1 MKTRQK
7 TQTLGD
13 VLKGLVQDLGI
24 SERIGEYDAVLQWEV
39 IVGEHIAKVAQ
50 AERISQGV
58 LVVRVKTSTWRQEL
72 NMRKGEMI
80 GLLNRALGGDV
91 VKDIRFR

>member
-13 VLKGLVQDLGI
+13 VLKGLVEDLGI
-24 SERIGEYDAVLQWEV
+24 SERIGEYDAVLQWDA

-72 NMRKGEMI
+72 NMRKTEMI
-80 GLLNRALGGDV
+80 ARLNSALGGDV
-91 VKDIRFR
+91 IKDIRFR

>member
-1 MKTRQK
+1 MKTRQH

-13 VLKGLVQDLGI
+13 VLKGLVRDLGI
-24 SERIGEYDAVLQWEV
+24 SERIGEYDAVLQWDSV
-39 IVGEHIAKVAQ
+39 VGEHIAKVAQ

-58 LVVRVKTSTWRQEL
+58 LVVRVKTGTWRQEL
-72 NMRKGEMI
+72 NMRKQEMI
-80 GLLNRALGGDV
+80 ARMNRTLGADV

>member
-13 VLKGLVQDLGI
+13 VLKGLVEDLGI
-24 SERIGEYDAVLQWEV
+24 SERIGEYDAVLQWDA

-72 NMRKGEMI
+72 NMRKTEMI
-80 GLLNRALGGDV
+80 GRLNSALGGDV
-91 VKDIRFR
+91 IKDIRFR